1 MAGARFHRPPSGIG
15 LGERAQAHIKA
26 MRMLC
31 ERPDIF
37 SCEPHNDLLKQRSK
51 NEAYCTANPGV
62 EYAVFFCD
70 GGDVYLDV
78 SAAQVQSR
86 RPALAVHWLDIMAG
100 RWLPLEHLPADT
112 GQVRLT
118 TPRDA
123 GFWAAWV
130 TVE

>member
-1 MAGARFHRPPSGIG
+1 
-15 LGERAQAHIKA
+15 

-31 ERPDIF
+31 ERLDIF